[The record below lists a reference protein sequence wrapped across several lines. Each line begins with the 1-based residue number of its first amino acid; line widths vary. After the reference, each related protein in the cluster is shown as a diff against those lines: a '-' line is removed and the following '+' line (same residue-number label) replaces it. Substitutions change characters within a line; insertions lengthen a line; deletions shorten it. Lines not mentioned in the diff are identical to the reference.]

1 MVHLET
7 LLRSFSPPCLQARHF
22 QSFSVA
28 TDQDMNMHSK
38 GDNWLGSRTA
48 LKKPVVIMDHK
59 LNLSQHN
66 KDNTSQ
72 KYLIRLFYVGHPWQ
86 LSCSTQSWWNLSWN
100 IVSNFRHHIKNKN
113 RYKPAGKSTK
123 RATRR
128 LGGLE
133 NLNLRTSW
141 NIGLKKGG
149 KKGKRKKGK
158 GKKKG
163 ELTWEGTKQPSSTL
177 LHWRS
182 TTKCSCLLK
191 AEQAIDLIH
200 SKI

>member
-7 LLRSFSPPCLQARHF
+7 LLRSFSPPCLQAWHF

-28 TDQDMNMHSK
+28 TDQDMNVHSK
-38 GDNWLGSRTA
+38 GENWLGSRTA

-133 NLNLRTSW
+133 NLNLRASW
-141 NIGLKKGG
+141 NIALKTGG
-149 KKGKRKKGK
+149 KKEKEKRKR
-158 GKKKG
+158 GKKRESLHERG
-163 ELTWEGTKQPSSTL
+163 QNSHLPLCYTEGRQPNV
-177 LHWRS
+177 H
-182 TTKCSCLLK
+182 
-191 AEQAIDLIH
+191 A
-200 SKI
+200 